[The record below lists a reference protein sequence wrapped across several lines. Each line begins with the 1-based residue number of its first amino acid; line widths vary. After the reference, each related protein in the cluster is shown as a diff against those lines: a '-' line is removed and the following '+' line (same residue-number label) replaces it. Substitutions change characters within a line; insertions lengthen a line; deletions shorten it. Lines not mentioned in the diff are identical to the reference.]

1 MKAQSCTSC
10 RFYPQTISNVSIF
23 VACNNRYWMFSE
35 SIAES
40 HISWAGRRVEKRS
53 PGFCP
58 LLIIQFINAAEVE
71 PGLHFRNEPFC
82 GIRKWSQSFT
92 PTRWGYLEMSQL
104 LRIVFL
110 RVVDFQNFYCWSIGT
125 CCNCELMTRLKSLR
139 VKRGQ
144 FSIQWPVYT
153 SCRGS

>member
-1 MKAQSCTSC
+1 MRAQTCTSC
-10 RFYPQTISNVSIF
+10 RIHQQYHWHFLMLLLIS
-23 VACNNRYWMFSE
+23 AK
-35 SIAES
+35 S
-40 HISWAGRRVEKRS
+40 HISWVSKRVERS
-53 PGFCP
+53 PRFCP

-139 VKRGQ
+139 VKSGQ